1 MGWEEF
7 GEKRRSLTY
16 CPRRP
21 AACADGKGKA
31 SPDGRP
37 TIHPGAIV
45 QCRYDPS
52 AGTLS
57 YAVDGAEVGV
67 CFTGLRGKKLFP
79 AVGFYSSD
87 RAVTLVRA
95 GEGDPPVARSGTAP
109 VASAPAP
116 STLAVLPSTVF
127 QYFDGGI
134 KGPRF
139 STTLSSSFSFSADN
153 RTVRSTARENR
164 MAIVDRTF
172 GPTRAVWEFRIDK
185 DEPENQCVT
194 VGAIIAGA
202 TSRAYDVDTSLQLRG
217 YSGGV
222 YGRGKTGVTGR
233 KFSVGDVVRVQ
244 WDGLAG
250 TITMYVNSMP
260 CGITHRGLI
269 GVTVQPAIVTY
280 SNDRAVSLLRCVE
293 VQSFPPETAH
303 EVWYRPSSGPSF
315 DMGASSGTS
324 NMEYTPAMR
333 MARSTGG
340 SNSMAVFDC
349 RLRSCCAVVEFRLDK
364 DENA

>member
-1 MGWEEF
+1 M
-7 GEKRRSLTY
+7 R
-16 CPRRP
+16 
-21 AACADGKGKA
+21 ADGKGKA
-31 SPDGRP
+31 NPDGRP

-52 AGTLS
+52 AGTLAF
-57 YAVDGAEVGV
+57 AVDGSEIGT
-67 CFTGLRGKKLFP
+67 CFTGLRGKRLFP

-87 RAVTLVRA
+87 RTVTLVRA
-95 GEGDPPVARSGTAP
+95 GEGDPPLARVATGGA
-109 VASAPAP
+109 AAGAGAPAP
-116 STLAVLPSTVF
+116 STLAVLPSTAF
-127 QYFDGGI
+127 QYFDGGV

-139 STTLSSSFSFSADN
+139 STTLSSSFTFSADN
-153 RTVRSTARENR
+153 RTVRSTVRENR

-202 TSRAYDVDTSLQLRG
+202 TSRAYDTDTSLQLRG

-250 TITMYVNSMP
+250 TITMFVNCLP
-260 CGITHRGLI
+260 CGITHRGLV
-269 GVTVQPAIVTY
+269 GVTVQPAVVTY
-280 SNDRAVSLLRCVE
+280 SNDRSVSLLRCVE
-293 VQSFPPETAH
+293 VQSFPPESAY
-303 EVWYRPSSGPSF
+303 EVWYRPSSGPAF
-315 DMGASSGTS
+315 DASASSPTS
-324 NMEYTPAMR
+324 NMEFTPVLR
-333 MARSTGG
+333 QARSTGG
-340 SNSMAVFDC
+340 TNSMAVYDC
-349 RLRSCCAVVEFRLDK
+349 RLRSCYAVVEFRLDK